1 MLSLM
6 RKHASSWIIKF
17 LLAAIIV
24 VFIPW
29 GVQRYTSGRSSRVAV
44 VNGSIIT
51 MDDYRNTYTN
61 LVEQVRQSFGN
72 NVNDELMQTLQL
84 PKRAMDQLIDRALML
99 QAAEKLK
106 IKVSDEELAQS
117 ISNIGAFQTAGV
129 FDNQRYLNALSR
141 NQLSPETFENQ
152 QREAI
157 AINKLQNFIYGN
169 IKVSD
174 VEAQQWYQWNNAEVD
189 IDFVL
194 VEPQQIK
201 NIEPSAEEI
210 QTFFETHQE
219 KYKTDPEIKVRYLYL
234 NPEDYLA
241 KVTVSKEDI
250 ADYYESNLE
259 QFKSPHTVQA
269 RHILIKVEQKA
280 TPEQVEQARQRIDE
294 VYKLAKAGQDFA
306 ELAKQ
311 YSEGPTKTKGGDLGT
326 FRRQDMVKPFSDKA
340 FAMQAGEISEPVRT
354 NFGWHIIKVEQVNPA
369 TIKSLDEARPEIES
383 KLKTDRSRNLA
394 YDEAEAVF
402 DATFEGQNLTDLAK
416 DRKLNLVKTDY
427 FTEKNGP
434 PGTRNGRQLAAAAF
448 KLPLNEVSE
457 IQDLGGGYYLIEVLE
472 KRAAQIPELKD
483 VASAVKK
490 DLIKEKQD
498 AEALRQAQSIAA
510 ALKDTAS
517 IEAVAS
523 KFNLKPQATGFFKRN
538 DSIPGIGYEPNIA
551 QAAFKLTGS
560 NLFHQDAIKGQ
571 KGYYVISFRERKEPS
586 TEGFEKDKSGIKARL
601 LQQKGSKTV
610 EAWLTRIKDESE
622 IIIEDGFWK
631 S

>member
-29 GVQRYTSGRSSRVAV
+29 GVQRYTSERSSRVAA
-44 VNGSIIT
+44 VNGSVIT
-51 MDDYRNTYTN
+51 LDDYRNTYTN

-72 NVNDELMQTLQL
+72 NVNDELIQTLQL
-84 PKRAMDQLIDRALML
+84 PKRALDQLVDRALML
-99 QAAEKLK
+99 QAAERLK

-117 ISNIGAFQTAGV
+117 ISNISAFQTAGV
-129 FDNQRYLNALSR
+129 FDNQRYLNALRR

-157 AINKLQNFIYGN
+157 TINKLQNFISGN

-174 VEAQQWYQWNNAEVD
+174 VEAQQWYKWNNAEVD
-189 IDFVL
+189 IDYVL
-194 VEPQQIK
+194 VEPKQIE
-201 NIEPSAEEI
+201 NIEPTADEI
-210 QTFFETHQE
+210 QEYFETHKE

-234 NPEDYLA
+234 NPEGYAA
-241 KVTVSKEDI
+241 KVTVAEEDI
-250 ADYYESNLE
+250 SDYYESNLE
-259 QFKSPHTVQA
+259 EFKSPQTVQA
-269 RHILIKVEQKA
+269 RHILIKVDQNA
-280 TPEQVEQARQRIDE
+280 TPEQVEEARQRIDE
-294 VYKLAKAGQDFA
+294 VHKLAKAGQDFA

-340 FAMQAGEISEPVRT
+340 FALPAGEISEPVRT

-369 TIKSLDEARPEIES
+369 AIKSLDEARPEIER
-383 KLKTDRSRNLA
+383 KLKADRSRNLA

-416 DRKLNLVKTDY
+416 ERKLNLIETDY
-427 FTEKNGP
+427 FNEKKGP
-434 PGTRNGRQLAAAAF
+434 QGTQIGRQLAAAAF

-457 IQDLGGGYYLIEVLE
+457 VQDLGGGYYLIEVLE

-483 VASAVKK
+483 VEPAVKM
-490 DLIKEKQD
+490 DLISEKQD
-498 AEALRQAQSIAA
+498 AGALSQAQSIVA

-517 IEAVAS
+517 IEAAAG
-523 KFNLKPQATGFFKRN
+523 KFNLKPQTTGLFKRN
-538 DSIPGIGYEPNIA
+538 DSIPGIGYEPNIN
-551 QAAFKLTGS
+551 QAAFKLTENNS
-560 NLFHQDAIKGQ
+560 FHQDAIKGQ
-571 KGYYVISFRERKEPS
+571 KGYYVINFRERKEPS
-586 TEGFEKDKSGIKARL
+586 TDGFEKDKSEIKARL
-601 LQQKGSKTV
+601 LQQKGFKTV
-610 EAWLTRIKDESE
+610 DAWLTRIKDESE

>member
-1 MLSLM
+1 M
-6 RKHASSWIIKF
+6 
-17 LLAAIIV
+17 
-24 VFIPW
+24 
-29 GVQRYTSGRSSRVAV
+29 